1 VEPYR
6 HLDGD
11 TGVMYYESGPDF
23 IRVQFRN
30 GATYVYDHTRPGS
43 DHVEQMK
50 ALAHAG
56 KGLSTYISQFVRA
69 SFARRER

>member
-11 TGVMYYESGPDF
+11 TGVTYYESGSDF

-43 DHVEQMK
+43 DHVERMK